1 MLRNCFLKA
10 LLFFSLATIS
20 VKAQVIPF
28 DSPRWQMAG
37 NEFKVVDYLGQ
48 KALYLKGAGASI
60 GDAAFTNGTIEF
72 DIAVTGERGFMGA
85 VWRVQ
90 DPNNYENFYIRP
102 HQSGNPD
109 ANQYTPVFNDIAAWQ
124 LYYGEGYGNPVKY
137 VFNQWMHIR
146 IAVSGTQAEVYI
158 QDMEKPALFVNEMK
172 MPVRS
177 GSVGLLSSN
186 FTGAYFANF
195 QFTKSDKQTLK
206 GSPPPKKETPSGSV
220 MAWQVSNAIP
230 EKLLDNVTILNTAIT
245 ENLKWTKLECEST
258 GLANLAQVQ
267 GITDSLNTAFAKISL
282 VSERDQI
289 KKMMIGFSDRV
300 KVYCNGKLLYD
311 GMNNYLSRD
320 YRFLGTIGYYD
331 AVYLPLQKGKNE
343 IWMAVSEDFGGWGI
357 QARFPDMKDMT
368 ISN

>member
-1 MLRNCFLKA
+1 MFNSSCFCIAWLII
-10 LLFFSLATIS
+10 LESL
-20 VKAQVIPF
+20 KAQVIPF

-37 NEFKVVDYLGQ
+37 KEFKIVDYLGQ
-48 KALYLKGAGASI
+48 KALYLKGA
-60 GDAAFTNGTIEF
+60 DAGIADADFTNGTIEF

-90 DPNNYENFYIRP
+90 DPINYENFYIRP

-109 ANQYTPVFNDIAAWQ
+109 ANQYTPVFNDITAWQ
-124 LYYGEGYGNPVKY
+124 LYYGEGYAHPVKY
-137 VFNQWMHIR
+137 VFNQWMHIK

-158 QDMEKPALFVNEMK
+158 QDMEKPALFIDEMK

-177 GSVGLLSSN
+177 GSVGLTNSN

-195 QFTKSDKQTLK
+195 QFTKSQHQPLK
-206 GSPPPKKETPSGSV
+206 GSPSPKKDTPPGSV
-220 MAWQVSNAIP
+220 MTWQISSTLS
-230 EKLLDNVTILNTAIT
+230 EKTLENVTELNKALTG
-245 ENLKWTKLECEST
+245 NLQWTKLECEST
-258 GLANLAQVQ
+258 GLANLARVQ
-267 GITDSLNTAFAKISL
+267 GITDSLNTVLAKVVV
-282 VSERDQI
+282 VSEQEQV

-300 KVYCNGKLLYD
+300 KVFCNGKLLYA

-331 AVYLPLQKGKNE
+331 TIYLPLQKGKNE

-357 QARFPDMKDMT
+357 QARFPDMKG
-368 ISN
+368 ILINY